1 MGRSVCRTG
10 SVDHR
15 TIAMAPVHGRHEWQ
29 RAGHESVAPGGIRSI
44 APVDIHASTARRES
58 PDGAAPSAGQAPAPY
73 REASA
78 SSGKSGSLT
87 IGRLHAND
95 TMHFLH
101 RLALAALLAGTCL
114 AASARD
120 FHVNPES
127 YLPYTRGLRP
137 GDTLLLAPGV
147 YRDGLR
153 VHNLVGTAAAP
164 IRIRAADPTRRPLFI
179 ARPGANTVSLVDVDY
194 VEIADLDLNGLGIP
208 VDAVKAEGHARF
220 AHHVTLERLRIVNHG
235 RHRLNVAISTKCP
248 AWGWVIRDNEIYRA
262 GTGLYLG
269 NSDGRAPFVG
279 GLIERNLV
287 LDSIGYDLQIK
298 HQKPRPTDAGLPTW
312 PSVTVIRRNVFSK
325 AVNAARGEHAQPNVL
340 VGHFPGSG
348 DGAADR
354 YVIHGNLFHENPS
367 EALFQGEGNIAL
379 YNNVFVNRHGSAVH
393 IQPHNGVPGEIDIFG
408 NTVLANG
415 HGISVTGGDPAKRQ
429 RVRDNVAFANPP
441 LQGSADTSGN
451 LVGSFDG
458 AIRHLRRAVGPLE
471 AIDLRPVRPVRGRG
485 TRDTVLPD
493 ADHDFCGV
501 LRSGATPGAF
511 VDEGPAPKLSI
522 RRRLAASAWCTDDAA
537 GKPARHP

>member
-1 MGRSVCRTG
+1 MRERLIAAVDGDPAGPATHASIYVRSIRWTAAAFATS
-10 SVDHR
+10 SV
-15 TIAMAPVHGRHEWQ
+15 IAMAMMSGRAAATEYDADPH
-29 RAGHESVAPGGIRSI
+29 SYAP
-44 APVDIHASTARRES
+44 
-58 PDGAAPSAGQAPAPY
+58 
-73 REASA
+73 
-78 SSGKSGSLT
+78 
-87 IGRLHAND
+87 
-95 TMHFLH
+95 
-101 RLALAALLAGTCL
+101 LL
-114 AASARD
+114 
-120 FHVNPES
+120 
-127 YLPYTRGLRP
+127 RGLQA

-147 YRDGLR
+147 YQDGLR
-153 VHNLVGTAAAP
+153 LHHLVGTATAP
-164 IRIRAADPTRRPLFI
+164 IRIRAADPARRPLFF

-248 AWGWVIRDNEIYRA
+248 AWGWVIRDNEIHRA

-269 NSDGRAPFVG
+269 NSDGHAPFVG

-354 YVIHGNLFHENPS
+354 YLIHGNLFHENPF

-379 YNNVFVNRHGSAVH
+379 YNNVFVNRHGSAIH
-393 IQPHNGVPGEIDIFG
+393 IQPHNGVPGEIDVFG
-408 NTVLANG
+408 NSVLASG
-415 HGISVTGGDPAKRQ
+415 HGISVTGGNPSMRQ
-429 RVRDNVAFANPP
+429 RVRNNVVFANPP
-441 LQGSADTSGN
+441 LQGSAEASGN
-451 LVGSFDG
+451 LVGSFDN
-458 AIRHLRRAVGPLE
+458 AVLHLRRAVGPLE
-471 AIDLRPVRPVRGRG
+471 AIDLRPMRPVRVRP
-485 TRDTVLPD
+485 TRDTALPD
-493 ADHDFCGV
+493 AHRDFCGMP
-501 LRSGATPGAF
+501 RSGTAPGAF
-511 VDEGPAPKLSI
+511 VDEGPTPKLSI
-522 RRRLAASAWCTDDAA
+522 RRRLAASAWCTGDAV
-537 GKPARHP
+537 GKAARRP